1 MHVFV
6 PVTLTLS
13 VLTIVFMVIVL
24 PEAPGPDRKAV
35 HAVFKVLPEAVLP
48 VDDPLQV
55 SSK

>member
-1 MHVFV
+1 VHVFV